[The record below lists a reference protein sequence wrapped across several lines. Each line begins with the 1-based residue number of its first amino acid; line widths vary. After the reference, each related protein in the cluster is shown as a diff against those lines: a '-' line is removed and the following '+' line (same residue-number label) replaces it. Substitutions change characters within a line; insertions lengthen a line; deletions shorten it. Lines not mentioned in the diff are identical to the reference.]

1 MVNCDG
7 YYASKSKLELYFS
20 LTPPKKIL
28 REMQFFEKAYFEGK
42 TAIFGAL
49 EVFGH
54 SLGLAWLFLTS
65 KLTTLAIKRYNI
77 PSKILT
83 PSV

>member
-1 MVNCDG
+1 
-7 YYASKSKLELYFS
+7 
-20 LTPPKKIL
+20 
-28 REMQFFEKAYFEGK
+28 MQFFEKAHFEGK
-42 TAIFGAL
+42 MAIFGAL
-49 EVFGH
+49 EVIGH
-54 SLGLAWLFLTS
+54 FLGLAWLFFTS

>member
-1 MVNCDG
+1 
-7 YYASKSKLELYFS
+7 
-20 LTPPKKIL
+20 
-28 REMQFFEKAYFEGK
+28 MQFFEKAYFEGK